1 VNKVFLT
8 GRLKVKPD
16 VRFTPKGEK
25 ILQFPLWVEDDV
37 FSIEVVYLD
46 RQGIKDLTGLAGN
59 TITVSGTL
67 MKTTDRH
74 GEIKVKA
81 NKIIWMEE

>member
-8 GRLKVKPD
+8 GRLKAGPD
-16 VRFTPKGEK
+16 VLYTPKGEK
-25 ILQFPLWVEDDV
+25 ILQFPLWVEDDA
-37 FSIEVVYLD
+37 FSVDVIYLD
-46 RQGIKDLTGLAGN
+46 RQGIKDAAGLAGS

-67 MKTTDRH
+67 MKTMDRH

>member
-16 VRFTPKGEK
+16 VLYTPKGEK

-67 MKTTDRH
+67 MKTMDRH